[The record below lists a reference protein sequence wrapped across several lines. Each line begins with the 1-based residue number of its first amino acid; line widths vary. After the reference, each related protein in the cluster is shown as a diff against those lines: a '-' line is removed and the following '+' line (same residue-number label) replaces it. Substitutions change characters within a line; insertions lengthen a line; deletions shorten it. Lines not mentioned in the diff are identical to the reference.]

1 MKAFAPFICYLAL
14 SAGTLTAADA
24 NQSAIISEALSRLP
38 ANKIN
43 EQPELKAA
51 LTRVLDSSKGTAEF
65 VDLVQRFKV
74 TDRNPDLLELA
85 IQKPNDQL
93 GVEALRALFANNGL
107 TLVQAELA
115 KTNVTRITSLV
126 DATGNVGGQNAE
138 KLLLPL
144 IIDLKRDLTI
154 RRQAVKGAAKVQ
166 SGAQAILKLAKEDK
180 LPADLRFIATTELN
194 ASRFPNVQKE
204 AADVLPL
211 PLSGNAQ
218 PLPAVSQLLTMK
230 GDVKRGEGVFF
241 RVQSTCAT
249 CHVVN
254 GQGRDFGPA
263 LSEIGTK
270 LGKDAL
276 YESILEPSAGI
287 SFGYESWEIKLKN
300 GDEIYGLIVSETSDS
315 ISVKDATTIVRKV
328 AKADLKSR
336 STMKLSIMPAGL
348 QMTMSTQELVDLV
361 EYLSSLKKK

>member
-1 MKAFAPFICYLAL
+1 MKSIASIICCLAV

-24 NQSAIISEALSRLP
+24 NQSAIISEALSRLS
-38 ANKIN
+38 ADKVNA
-43 EQPELKAA
+43 QPELKAA
-51 LTRVLDSSKGTAEF
+51 LTRVLDSSKGTPEF
-65 VDLVQRFKV
+65 VELVQRFKL
-74 TDRNPDLLELA
+74 TERNPDLLELA
-85 IQKPNDQL
+85 IQKPNDQV

-107 TLVQAELA
+107 ALVQAELA
-115 KTNVTRITSLV
+115 KTNTVRITSLV

-144 IIDLKRDLTI
+144 ITDLKRDITI

-166 SGAQAILKLAKEDK
+166 SGAQAVLKLAKEDK
-180 LPADLRFIATTELN
+180 LPADLRLVATSELN
-194 ASRFPNVQKE
+194 TSRFPAIQKE
-204 AADVLPL
+204 ASEVLPL
-211 PLSGNAQ
+211 PLSGSAQ
-218 PLPAVSQLLTMK
+218 PLPPVSQLLTMK

-249 CHVVN
+249 CHIIN
-254 GQGRDFGPA
+254 GQGKDFGPA

-300 GDEIYGLIVSETSDS
+300 NDEIYGLIVSETAEAIS
-315 ISVKDATTIVRKV
+315 IKDASGLIRKV
-328 AKADLKSR
+328 AKSDVASR
-336 STMKLSIMPAGL
+336 QTLKLSVMPAGL
-348 QMTMSTQELVDLV
+348 QMTMSAQELVDLV